1 MSDIADLFTED
12 PLKLTKSN
20 LDEIIAWYRNARN
33 QFNAGAKSAGA
44 TKKMKDPAAPKITN
58 LDDLLGDL

>member
-1 MSDIADLFTED
+1 MSDIAALFTED

-20 LDEIIAWYRNARN
+20 IDEIIAWYRNARN
-33 QFNAGAKSAGA
+33 QFNAGAKAAGS
-44 TKKMKDPAAPKITN
+44 TKKMKAADGPKITN